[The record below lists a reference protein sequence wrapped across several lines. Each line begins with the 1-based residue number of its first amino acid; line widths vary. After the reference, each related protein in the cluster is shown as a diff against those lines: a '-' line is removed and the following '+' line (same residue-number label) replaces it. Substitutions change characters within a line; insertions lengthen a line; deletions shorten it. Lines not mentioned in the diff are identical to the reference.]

1 MENEVQKQDIGGVSE
16 IDIVSVILALFLPPV
31 GVFVK
36 KGFGGSFLVNCLL
49 TLLGFFPGMIHA
61 LFVIFNH

>member
-1 MENEVQKQDIGGVSE
+1 MENEVQKQDIDGVSE
-16 IDIVSVILALFLPPV
+16 IDVVSIILALFLPPV

-36 KGFGGSFLVNCLL
+36 KGFGSSFLINCLL

-61 LFVIFNH
+61 LFVILNH